1 MQTDKPKRA
10 KRKLTD
16 ITFDHEGAHIAL
28 VNASQ
33 GHGANNHHY
42 TLLMKNQ
49 NFSQEFIEKASQ
61 VKVTMPIEQFLSRFF
76 GMYSEQAEVLARALG
91 FKTVAMDKQEL
102 EAQEDQLEMKEQEI
116 DPEMPE
122 EPEGKEYEYEDW
134 IQSQLEAFE
143 IMKSMKESDSMI
155 DLMSKLDEDDYLA
168 LLNDQAL
175 IEKAFRKL
183 ERAEKALLK
192 KQKESTVIAPEA
204 SADEPSVT
212 VGVVEVETSVVNK
225 ANKETNMTQEVQ
237 VEQAEKVEMVEKS
250 QLEQL
255 LKAQADMQVELQ
267 KARDLL
273 SVYEQEKKDAIAKA
287 RKQELTAAV
296 KQADVAEV
304 LFKAVKDAADE
315 DFAAVVKALADMQA
329 VVEKS
334 AMFEEQGASVQED
347 QPVVQ
352 ESAVARL
359 LKAKQA
365 K

>member
-1 MQTDKPKRA
+1 MTTTQRKA
-10 KRKLTD
+10 KRKLSN
-16 ITFDHEGAHIAL
+16 ISFDSEDSHIAL
-28 VNASQ
+28 VSTDQ
-33 GHGANNHHY
+33 GGPANGT
-42 TLLMKNQ
+42 TLAVLKSA
-49 NFSQEFIEKASQ
+49 NFSEEALLKMQQ
-61 VKVTMPIEQFLSRFF
+61 VKVTMELPDFLQRFMNMWEDDAKF
-76 GMYSEQAEVLARALG
+76 LAKLMGYKDIADTQA
-91 FKTVAMDKQEL
+91 M
-102 EAQEDQLEMKEQEI
+102 EDAEQEQ
-116 DPEMPE
+116 
-122 EPEGKEYEYEDW
+122 EYQDW
-134 IQSQLEAFE
+134 IKSKMEAFE
-143 IMKSMKESDSMI
+143 IIDSVQQEQDVMQAVA
-155 DLMSKLDEDDYLA
+155 KLDEDDYLA

-192 KQKESTVIAPEA
+192 KQKESTAIANA

-237 VEQAEKVEMVEKS
+237 VEQVEMVEKS

-273 SVYEQEKKDAIAKA
+273 SVYEQEKKAAIEKA

-296 KQADVAEV
+296 KQAEVAEV
-304 LFKAVKDAADE
+304 LFKAVKDATDE
-315 DFAAVVKALADMQA
+315 DFAAVVKALGDMQA

-347 QPVVQ
+347 QEVVQ
-352 ESAVARL
+352 ESAVERL
-359 LKAKQA
+359 LKAKFQT

>member
-1 MQTDKPKRA
+1 LWEDDA
-10 KRKLTD
+10 KFLAKLMGYKEIADTQM
-16 ITFDHEGAHIAL
+16 HED
-28 VNASQ
+28 
-33 GHGANNHHY
+33 
-42 TLLMKNQ
+42 M
-49 NFSQEFIEKASQ
+49 E
-61 VKVTMPIEQFLSRFF
+61 
-76 GMYSEQAEVLARALG
+76 AE
-91 FKTVAMDKQEL
+91 
-102 EAQEDQLEMKEQEI
+102 EDYQ
-116 DPEMPE
+116 
-122 EPEGKEYEYEDW
+122 DW
-134 IQSQLEAFE
+134 IKSKMEAFE
-143 IMKSMKESDSMI
+143 IIDSVSQEQDVMQAVA
-155 DLMSKLDEDDYLA
+155 KLDEDDYLA

-192 KQKESTVIAPEA
+192 KQKESTAISNAP
-204 SADEPSVT
+204 ADEPSVT

-237 VEQAEKVEMVEKS
+237 VEQVEMVEKS

-359 LKAKQA
+359 IKAKMQKA
-365 K
+365 

>member
-1 MQTDKPKRA
+1 MATTQRKA
-10 KRKLTD
+10 KRKLSN
-16 ITFDHEGAHIAL
+16 ISFDAEDSHIAL
-28 VNASQ
+28 VSTGQ
-33 GHGANNHHY
+33 GGPANGT
-42 TLLMKNQ
+42 TLAILKSA
-49 NFSQEFIEKASQ
+49 NFSEEALIKMQQ
-61 VKVTMPIEQFLSRFF
+61 VKVTMELPDFLQRFMNMWEDDAKFLAKLMGYKEIADTQMHEDIE
-76 GMYSEQAEVLARALG
+76 AE
-91 FKTVAMDKQEL
+91 
-102 EAQEDQLEMKEQEI
+102 EDYQ
-116 DPEMPE
+116 
-122 EPEGKEYEYEDW
+122 DW
-134 IQSQLEAFE
+134 IKSKMEAFE
-143 IMKSMKESDSMI
+143 IIDSVSQEQDVMQAVA
-155 DLMSKLDEDDYLA
+155 KLDEDDYLA

-204 SADEPSVT
+204 PADEPSVT

-237 VEQAEKVEMVEKS
+237 VEQVEMVEKS
-250 QLEQL
+250 QLEQV
-255 LKAQADMQVELQ
+255 LKAQADMLQELT
-267 KARDLL
+267 KAKELL

-296 KQADVAEV
+296 KQAEVAEV

-315 DFAAVVKALADMQA
+315 DFAAVVKALSDMQA

-359 LKAKQA
+359 IKAKMQKA
-365 K
+365 

>member
-102 EAQEDQLEMKEQEI
+102 EAQEDALEMKEQEI

-122 EPEGKEYEYEDW
+122 EPEGKEYEDW

-175 IEKAFRKL
+175 VEKAFRKL

-237 VEQAEKVEMVEKS
+237 VEQVEMVEKS
-250 QLEQL
+250 QLEQV
-255 LKAQADMQVELQ
+255 LKAQADMLQELT
-267 KARDLL
+267 KAKELL

-315 DFAAVVKALADMQA
+315 DFAAVVKALADMQS

>member
-1 MQTDKPKRA
+1 MNEITKGRA
-10 KRKLTD
+10 KARRKIKSLD
-16 ITFDHEGAHIAL
+16 FSGENSAVAL
-28 VNASQ
+28 VSTDL
-33 GHGANNHHY
+33 GGPANSVE
-42 TLLMKNQ
+42 TLLIKSS

-91 FKTVAMDKQEL
+91 FKTVAMDKAEL
-102 EAQEDQLEMKEQEI
+102 QAQEDALDMKEDQI

-122 EPEGKEYEYEDW
+122 EQEGKEYEDW

-168 LLNDQAL
+168 LLNDQSL

-192 KQKESTVIAPEA
+192 KQKESTVVANAPAE
-204 SADEPSVT
+204 EPSVT

-237 VEQAEKVEMVEKS
+237 VEQVEMVEKS

-359 LKAKQA
+359 IKAKMQKA
-365 K
+365 

>member
-61 VKVTMPIEQFLSRFF
+61 VKVTMEITEFLNRFY
-76 GMYSEQAEVLARALG
+76 GMYGEQAEVLARAMG
-91 FKTVAMDKQEL
+91 MRTAMQDHEEQD
-102 EAQEDQLEMKEQEI
+102 EDDRPMR
-116 DPEMPE
+116 E
-122 EPEGKEYEYEDW
+122 EDYEDY
-134 IQSQLEAFE
+134 IQSKLEAFE
-143 IMKSMKESDSMI
+143 IMKSLNDAEDQISE
-155 DLMSKLDEDDYLA
+155 LSKLDEDDYLG

-192 KQKESTVIAPEA
+192 KQKESTAIANA

-212 VGVVEVETSVVNK
+212 VGVVEVEASVVNK

-237 VEQAEKVEMVEKS
+237 VEQVEMVEKS

-273 SVYEQEKKDAIAKA
+273 SVYEQEKKAAIEKA

-296 KQADVAEV
+296 KQAEVAEV

-315 DFAAVVKALADMQA
+315 DFAAVVKALSDMQA

-334 AMFEEQGASVQED
+334 AMFEEQGAAVQEE

-352 ESAVARL
+352 ESAVERL
-359 LKAKQA
+359 LKAKFQT

>member
-1 MQTDKPKRA
+1 MSEITKGRA
-10 KRKLTD
+10 KARRKIKSLD
-16 ITFDHEGAHIAL
+16 FSGENSAVAL
-28 VNASQ
+28 VSTDL
-33 GHGANNHHY
+33 GGPANSVE
-42 TLLMKNQ
+42 TLLIKSS

-61 VKVTMPIEQFLSRFF
+61 VKVTMEITEFLNRFY
-76 GMYSEQAEVLARALG
+76 GMYGEQAEVLARAMG
-91 FKTVAMDKQEL
+91 MRTAMQDREEQD
-102 EAQEDQLEMKEQEI
+102 EDEDDRPMR
-116 DPEMPE
+116 E
-122 EPEGKEYEYEDW
+122 EDYEDY
-134 IQSQLEAFE
+134 IQSKLEAFE
-143 IMKSMKESDSMI
+143 IMKSLNDSEDKI
-155 DLMSKLDEDDYLA
+155 TELSRLDEDDYLA

-192 KQKESTVIAPEA
+192 KQKESTVVAKA

-212 VGVVEVETSVVNK
+212 VGVVEVEASVVNK

-237 VEQAEKVEMVEKS
+237 VEQVEMVEKS

-273 SVYEQEKKDAIAKA
+273 SVYEQEKKAAIEKA

-296 KQADVAEV
+296 KQAEVAEV

-334 AMFEEQGASVQED
+334 AMFEEQGASVQEE

-352 ESAVARL
+352 ESAVAKL
-359 LKAKQA
+359 IKAKLQKA
-365 K
+365 

>member
-61 VKVTMPIEQFLSRFF
+61 VKVTIPIEQFLGRFF
-76 GMYSEQAEVLARALG
+76 GMMDSQAEVLARALG

-102 EAQEDQLEMKEQEI
+102 EAQEDMLEEKEQEI

-122 EPEGKEYEYEDW
+122 EPEGKEYEDW

-192 KQKESTVIAPEA
+192 KQKESTAIANAP
-204 SADEPSVT
+204 ADEPSVT

-267 KARDLL
+267 KAHDLL

-359 LKAKQA
+359 IKAKMQKA
-365 K
+365 

>member
-1 MQTDKPKRA
+1 MTTTQRKA
-10 KRKLTD
+10 KRKLSN
-16 ITFDHEGAHIAL
+16 ISFDSEDSHIAL
-28 VNASQ
+28 VSTQQ
-33 GHGANNHHY
+33 GGPANGT
-42 TLLMKNQ
+42 TLAVLKSA
-49 NFSQEFIEKASQ
+49 NFSEEALLKMQQ
-61 VKVTMPIEQFLSRFF
+61 VKVTMELPDFLQRFMNMWEDDAKF
-76 GMYSEQAEVLARALG
+76 LAKLMGYKDIADTQA
-91 FKTVAMDKQEL
+91 M
-102 EAQEDQLEMKEQEI
+102 EDDEQEQ
-116 DPEMPE
+116 
-122 EPEGKEYEYEDW
+122 EYQDW
-134 IQSQLEAFE
+134 IKSKMEAFE
-143 IMKSMKESDSMI
+143 II
-155 DLMSKLDEDDYLA
+155 DAVQQEQDVMQAVAKLDEDDYLA

-192 KQKESTVIAPEA
+192 KQKESTAIANA

-237 VEQAEKVEMVEKS
+237 VEQVEMVEKS

-273 SVYEQEKKDAIAKA
+273 SVYEQEKKAAIEKA

-296 KQADVAEV
+296 KQAEVAEV
-304 LFKAVKDAADE
+304 LFKAVKDATDE

-347 QPVVQ
+347 QEVVQ
-352 ESAVARL
+352 ESAVERL
-359 LKAKQA
+359 LKAKFQT

>member
-28 VNASQ
+28 VNAGQ

-61 VKVTMPIEQFLSRFF
+61 VKVTMPIEQFLGRFF

-91 FKTVAMDKQEL
+91 FKTVAMDKAEL
-102 EAQEDQLEMKEQEI
+102 QAQEDALDMQEDQI

-122 EPEGKEYEYEDW
+122 EPEGKEYEDW

-192 KQKESTVIAPEA
+192 KQKESTAIANA

-237 VEQAEKVEMVEKS
+237 VEQVEMVEKS

-273 SVYEQEKKDAIAKA
+273 SVYEQEKKAAIEKA

-296 KQADVAEV
+296 KQAEVAEV
-304 LFKAVKDAADE
+304 LFKAVKDATDE

-329 VVEKS
+329 AVEKS
-334 AMFEEQGASVQED
+334 AMFEEQGASVQEE

-359 LKAKQA
+359 IKSKLNVK
-365 K
+365 

>member
-1 MQTDKPKRA
+1 MENSTKRKPKRVL
-10 KRKLTD
+10 KD
-16 ITFDHEGAHIAL
+16 ISFDADDSHIAL
-28 VNASQ
+28 VNKGQGGPAS
-33 GHGANNHHY
+33 GA
-42 TLLMKNQ
+42 TLAVLKSA
-49 NFSQEFIEKASQ
+49 NFSEEALLKMQQ
-61 VKVTMPIEQFLSRFF
+61 VKVTMELPDFLQRFMNMWEDDAKF
-76 GMYSEQAEVLARALG
+76 LAKLMGYKDIADTQAMEDSEQ
-91 FKTVAMDKQEL
+91 
-102 EAQEDQLEMKEQEI
+102 EQE
-116 DPEMPE
+116 
-122 EPEGKEYEYEDW
+122 YQDW
-134 IQSQLEAFE
+134 IKSKMEAFE
-143 IMKSMKESDSMI
+143 II
-155 DLMSKLDEDDYLA
+155 DAVQQEQDVMQAVAKLDEDDYLA

-192 KQKESTVIAPEA
+192 KQKESTAIANA

-212 VGVVEVETSVVNK
+212 VGVVEVEASVVNK

-237 VEQAEKVEMVEKS
+237 IEQVEMVEKS

-273 SVYEQEKKDAIAKA
+273 SVYEQEKKAAIEKA
-287 RKQELTAAV
+287 RKRELTAAV

-304 LFKAVKDAADE
+304 LFKAVKDTADE
-315 DFAAVVKALADMQA
+315 DFAAVVKALASMQA
-329 VVEKS
+329 GVEKS

-347 QPVVQ
+347 QEVVQ

-365 K
+365 AK

>member
-28 VNASQ
+28 VNAAQ

-61 VKVTMPIEQFLSRFF
+61 VKVTMPIEQFLGRFF

-91 FKTVAMDKQEL
+91 FKTVAMDKAEL
-102 EAQEDQLEMKEQEI
+102 QAQEDALDMQEDQI

-122 EPEGKEYEYEDW
+122 EQEGKEYEDW

-192 KQKESTVIAPEA
+192 KQKESTAIANAPAE
-204 SADEPSVT
+204 EPSVT

-237 VEQAEKVEMVEKS
+237 VEQVEMVEKS
-250 QLEQL
+250 QLEQV
-255 LKAQADMQVELQ
+255 LKAQADMLVELQ

-315 DFAAVVKALADMQA
+315 DFAAVVKALSDMQA

-359 LKAKQA
+359 IKAKMQKA
-365 K
+365 

>member
-1 MQTDKPKRA
+1 MTTTQRKA
-10 KRKLTD
+10 KRKLSN
-16 ITFDHEGAHIAL
+16 ISFDSEDSHIAL
-28 VNASQ
+28 VSTGQ
-33 GHGANNHHY
+33 GGPANGT
-42 TLLMKNQ
+42 TLAILKSA
-49 NFSQEFIEKASQ
+49 NFSEEALLKMQQ
-61 VKVTMPIEQFLSRFF
+61 VKVTMELPDFLQRFF
-76 GMYSEQAEVLARALG
+76 GLFEDDAEVLAKLMGYKDIAD
-91 FKTVAMDKQEL
+91 TQAM
-102 EAQEDQLEMKEQEI
+102 EDAEQEQ
-116 DPEMPE
+116 
-122 EPEGKEYEYEDW
+122 EYQDW
-134 IQSQLEAFE
+134 IKSKMEAFE
-143 IMKSMKESDSMI
+143 II
-155 DLMSKLDEDDYLA
+155 DAVQQEQDVMQAVAKLDEDDYLA

-192 KQKESTVIAPEA
+192 KQKESTAIANA

-237 VEQAEKVEMVEKS
+237 VEQVEMVEKS

-273 SVYEQEKKDAIAKA
+273 SVYEQEKKAAIEKA

-296 KQADVAEV
+296 KQAEVAEV
-304 LFKAVKDAADE
+304 LFKAVKDATDE

-334 AMFEEQGASVQED
+334 AMFEEQGASVQEE
-347 QPVVQ
+347 QVVAK

-359 LKAKQA
+359 IKAKQVA

>member
-61 VKVTMPIEQFLSRFF
+61 VKVTMPIEQFLGRFF

-91 FKTVAMDKQEL
+91 FKTLAMDKAEL
-102 EAQEDQLEMKEQEI
+102 QAQEDALDVKEDQI

-122 EPEGKEYEYEDW
+122 EPEGKEYEDW

-143 IMKSMKESDSMI
+143 IMKSMRESDSMI

-192 KQKESTVIAPEA
+192 KQKESTVVANAP
-204 SADEPSVT
+204 ADEPSVT

-237 VEQAEKVEMVEKS
+237 VEQVEMVEKS

-329 VVEKS
+329 AVEKS
-334 AMFEEQGASVQED
+334 TMFEEQGASVQEE

-352 ESAVARL
+352 ESAVAKL
-359 LKAKQA
+359 IKAKLQKA
-365 K
+365 

>member
-1 MQTDKPKRA
+1 MTTTQRKA
-10 KRKLTD
+10 KRKLSN
-16 ITFDHEGAHIAL
+16 ISFDAEDSHIAL
-28 VNASQ
+28 VSTQQ
-33 GHGANNHHY
+33 GGPANGA
-42 TLLMKNQ
+42 TLAILKAR
-49 NFSQEFIEKASQ
+49 NFSEEAIAKMQQ
-61 VKVTMPIEQFLSRFF
+61 VKVTMELPDFLQRFMNMWEDDAKF
-76 GMYSEQAEVLARALG
+76 LAKLMGYKDIADTQA
-91 FKTVAMDKQEL
+91 M
-102 EAQEDQLEMKEQEI
+102 EDAEQEQ
-116 DPEMPE
+116 
-122 EPEGKEYEYEDW
+122 EYQDW
-134 IQSQLEAFE
+134 IKSKMEAFE
-143 IMKSMKESDSMI
+143 IIDSVQQEEDVMQAVA
-155 DLMSKLDEDDYLA
+155 KLDEDDYLA

-192 KQKESTVIAPEA
+192 KQKESTAIANAP
-204 SADEPSVT
+204 ADEPSVT

-250 QLEQL
+250 QLEQV

-296 KQADVAEV
+296 KQAEVAEV

-334 AMFEEQGASVQED
+334 AMFEEQGASVQEG
-347 QPVVQ
+347 QEVVQ

>member
-1 MQTDKPKRA
+1 MQTDKLKRA

-102 EAQEDQLEMKEQEI
+102 EAKEDMLEEKEQEI

-122 EPEGKEYEYEDW
+122 EQESKEYEDW

-143 IMKSMKESDSMI
+143 IMKSMQESDSMI

-204 SADEPSVT
+204 PADEPSVT

-237 VEQAEKVEMVEKS
+237 VEQVEMVEKS

-347 QPVVQ
+347 QEVVQ

-359 LKAKQA
+359 IKAKMQKA
-365 K
+365 

>member
-61 VKVTMPIEQFLSRFF
+61 VKVTMEITEFLNRFY
-76 GMYSEQAEVLARALG
+76 GMYGEQAEVLARAMG
-91 FKTVAMDKQEL
+91 MRTAMQDREEQD
-102 EAQEDQLEMKEQEI
+102 EDDRPMR
-116 DPEMPE
+116 E
-122 EPEGKEYEYEDW
+122 EDYEDY
-134 IQSQLEAFE
+134 IQSKLEAFE
-143 IMKSMKESDSMI
+143 IMKSLNDSEDKI
-155 DLMSKLDEDDYLA
+155 TELSRLDEDDYLA

-192 KQKESTVIAPEA
+192 KQKESTAIANA

-212 VGVVEVETSVVNK
+212 VGVVEVEASVVNK

-237 VEQAEKVEMVEKS
+237 VEQVEMVEKS

-273 SVYEQEKKDAIAKA
+273 SVYEQEKKAAIEKA

-296 KQADVAEV
+296 KQAEVAEV

-347 QPVVQ
+347 QEVVQ
-352 ESAVARL
+352 ESAVERL
-359 LKAKQA
+359 LKAKFQT

>member
-10 KRKLTD
+10 KRKLTN

-76 GMYSEQAEVLARALG
+76 GMFESQAEVLARALG

-102 EAQEDQLEMKEQEI
+102 EAEEDMLEEKEQEI

-122 EPEGKEYEYEDW
+122 EPEGKEYEDW

-237 VEQAEKVEMVEKS
+237 VEQVEMVEKS
-250 QLEQL
+250 QLEQV

-273 SVYEQEKKDAIAKA
+273 SVYEQEKKDAIEKA

-296 KQADVAEV
+296 KQAEVAEV

-315 DFAAVVKALADMQA
+315 DFAAVVKALSDMQA

-347 QPVVQ
+347 QEVVQ
-352 ESAVARL
+352 ESAVAKL
-359 LKAKQA
+359 IKAKLQKA
-365 K
+365 

>member
-1 MQTDKPKRA
+1 MTTTQRKA
-10 KRKLTD
+10 KRKLSN
-16 ITFDHEGAHIAL
+16 ISFDAEDSHIAL
-28 VNASQ
+28 VSTQQ
-33 GHGANNHHY
+33 GGPANGT
-42 TLLMKNQ
+42 TLAVLKSA
-49 NFSQEFIEKASQ
+49 NFSEEALLKMQQ
-61 VKVTMPIEQFLSRFF
+61 VKVTMELPDFLQRFMNMWEDDAKF
-76 GMYSEQAEVLARALG
+76 LAKLMGYKDIADTQA
-91 FKTVAMDKQEL
+91 M
-102 EAQEDQLEMKEQEI
+102 EDAEQEQ
-116 DPEMPE
+116 
-122 EPEGKEYEYEDW
+122 EYQDW
-134 IQSQLEAFE
+134 IKSKMEAFE
-143 IMKSMKESDSMI
+143 IIDSVSQEQDVMQAVA
-155 DLMSKLDEDDYLA
+155 KLDEDDYLA

-192 KQKESTVIAPEA
+192 KQKESTAIANAPAE
-204 SADEPSVT
+204 EPSVT

-237 VEQAEKVEMVEKS
+237 VEQVEMVEKS

-273 SVYEQEKKDAIAKA
+273 SVYEQEKKAAIEKA

-296 KQADVAEV
+296 KQAEVAEV

-329 VVEKS
+329 AVEKS
-334 AMFEEQGASVQED
+334 AMFEEQGASVQEE
-347 QPVVQ
+347 QVVAK
-352 ESAVARL
+352 ESAVERL
-359 LKAKQA
+359 LKAKFQT